1 MNASPTEGT
10 RVHPEVHLLVL
21 LALSYLFMSVIMPHE
36 GHFDMSIW
44 ADWIVYMRQHGIRH
58 VYELYTNRAK
68 DQQPLFIYGPVYM
81 YMLYFYAKWQVS
93 IEEIRATIYQFKSV
107 VLLFDI
113 VGIWFALRFLPNKAH
128 RPFYAPFLLLNVGL
142 LYDTLGWGQND
153 SAIACLMLM
162 AVYFGLQGKIGISG
176 VCILVAFLIKPQPIV
191 FLPAFG
197 LLWLPAIMARPLVR
211 TAADFLVIFLVGLLL
226 LFPFIQAG
234 TAIDYW
240 TMLLHTTSLHPS
252 VSIYA
257 ANIWEWLL
265 VENPYKVL
273 DQVVQYGLSYRQ
285 WGLIMFAIGYAIVL
299 FPLLQQTYQI
309 LTGKRTDYDRWL
321 VLLTFGLIPIV
332 FYFFNTQIHERYAH
346 PSILFLAAY
355 ALCKKD
361 FIPYI
366 VASIANFWVIEKSL
380 FLLKTYRLYEWITLD
395 MLAALFLFVLL
406 WGIAILYRDGTLR
419 KMKVYRVKETLV

>member
-1 MNASPTEGT
+1 MNSSPIEGT
-10 RVHPEVHLLVL
+10 HVHPEVHLLVL
-21 LALSYLFMSVIMPHE
+21 LTLFFLFMSVLMPHE
-36 GHFDMSIW
+36 GHLFDMPIW
-44 ADWIVYMRQHGIRH
+44 ADWIVYMRQHGIRN
-58 VYELYTNRAK
+58 VYELYTNRTA
-68 DQQPLFIYGPVYM
+68 DQPPAFIYGPVYM
-81 YMLYFYAKWQVS
+81 YMLYFYAKWQGSV
-93 IEEIRATIYQFKSV
+93 EEIRASIYHFKSV
-107 VLLFDI
+107 ILLFDM
-113 VGIWFALRFLPNKAH
+113 VGIWFALRFLPNKEN
-128 RPFYAPFLLLNVGL
+128 RPFYALFLLFNVGL
-142 LYDTLGWGQND
+142 LYDTIGWAQND

-162 AVYFGLQGKIGISG
+162 AVYFGLQGKIDISG

-197 LLWLPAIMARPLVR
+197 LLWLPFIVSRPLVR
-211 TAADFLVIFLVGLLL
+211 TAIDFLIIFLVGVVL
-226 LFPFIQAG
+226 LFPFLQAG

-240 TMLLHTTSLHPS
+240 TMLRHTTSLHPS

-285 WGLIMFAIGYAIVL
+285 WGLIMFAIGYTILL
-299 FPLLQQTYQI
+299 FPLLQQTYYI
-309 LTGKRTDYDRWL
+309 LIGKRSDYDTSL

-355 ALCKKD
+355 ALYTKD

-395 MLAALFLFVLL
+395 MLAAFFLFVLV
-406 WGIAILYRDGTLR
+406 WGITVLYRNRVLQ
-419 KMKVYRVKETLV
+419 KMTV